1 MPKHSNL
8 YQIHKILHEK
18 FGENLRTH
26 TKKSEIVFLVRPVRN
41 LGKFFCVCSGIKAL
55 GMNTHFHKFCSGIIL
70 VRNLGKFLFTPTTL
84 IPVHTYKLHLN
95 FWQCAQSEISVT
107 LVINWGKLMFKP
119 KATIHVHKCQIFV
132 SKFWIILREWPESKH
147 MGVTINFRLIS
158 DLDHCVSH
166 THLQYFPKFGKWIR
180 PIGPSFLHC

>member
-1 MPKHSNL
+1 MPKHSNP

-26 TKKSEIVFLVRPVRN
+26 MKKSEIFFLVRPVRN

-84 IPVHTYKLHLN
+84 IPVHTYKLHLY
-95 FWQCAQSEISVT
+95 FWQCAQSEICVT
-107 LVINWGKLMFKP
+107 LVINWGKLMFTPIDSDPVHTCKIRLKFCLGVCV
-119 KATIHVHKCQIFV
+119 KADMFDEKNGVFPCGFSRTTHQSTKVQHSCE
-132 SKFWIILREWPESKH
+132 FWRK
-147 MGVTINFRLIS
+147 V
-158 DLDHCVSH
+158 D
-166 THLQYFPKFGKWIR
+166 
-180 PIGPSFLHC
+180 